1 VIVIDTSAVLEAL
14 VGDRPE
20 PRLTQR
26 LAHAGELHAPHLID
40 VELLSALRGLVRG
53 GKLTEDRATDIRRD
67 IADLR
72 LVRYPIAGIADRVW
86 ALRDAM
92 TSYDACYVA
101 LSEALGLTLV
111 TTDAR
116 LGRSSGHTAKIEL
129 YPSGN

>member
-1 VIVIDTSAVLEAL
+1 
-14 VGDRPE
+14 
-20 PRLTQR
+20 
-26 LAHAGELHAPHLID
+26 
-40 VELLSALRGLVRG
+40 
-53 GKLTEDRATDIRRD
+53 
-67 IADLR
+67 
-72 LVRYPIAGIADRVW
+72 
-86 ALRDAM
+86 M